1 MSGRTRRS
9 SSSIYDFGTRPIP
22 KESHSILYKKI
33 HPDYTQLT
41 FGIVIGG
48 ILTLS
53 IILLHCLAVLT
64 PHWKEI
70 SPNAHSVYV
79 DGVDALIRTE
89 ILVYFNSVHRF
100 TRHSYG
106 LFQRCEYRFGNLTR
120 ISPDRSENLNI
131 PLFSGIKKC
140 TKNYLP
146 SYSDDKLFNEC
157 HSLQYYRFCS
167 KTSGR
172 IFDISND
179 YLRDTFDIT
188 VDTIRHA
195 TLSSSCDCSYPEYVT
210 ACQVFSI
217 IALICLSL
225 LAFVYV
231 FYPFLKTRH
240 QCMKYKCIGVVS
252 WIFAMISILINLL
265 VFLSY
270 LDYESLEYVTAIER
284 HYRSSQIY
292 SLSQDAKTAIERF
305 RSSIKIETGYSAK
318 IAWAAFALAFID
330 GILLLFVCE
339 VKNVSDEISFKFLA
353 KSDSDQCMRA
363 DTGGC
368 KSLDNDSTL
377 AEFLPVEPSINFS
390 PVPSLSH
397 SIQPS
402 TRMASHNSDEQSNRP
417 LTPPRSCLKRTSTP
431 QVCFQEEV

>member
-1 MSGRTRRS
+1 MSEKTRRS
-9 SSSIYDFGTRPIP
+9 SISIYDFGTRPIP
-22 KESHSILYKKI
+22 KESHSILYRKI
-33 HPDYTQLT
+33 HPDHTQLT
-41 FGIVIGG
+41 VGIVIGV

-53 IILLHCLAVLT
+53 IILLHCLALLT

-106 LFQRCEYRFGNLTR
+106 LFQRCEYSFGNFTR
-120 ISPDRSENLNI
+120 VSSDRSENLNL
-131 PLFSGIKKC
+131 PLFSGLKKC

-146 SYSDDKLFNEC
+146 SYTDDKFNEC

-172 IFDISND
+172 IFDITND
-179 YLRDTFDIT
+179 YLRATFDIT
-188 VDTIRHA
+188 VNTMRDA
-195 TLSSSCDCSYPEYVT
+195 TSSCDCSYPEYVT

-225 LAFVYV
+225 LAFVYI

-252 WIFAMISILINLL
+252 WIFAMISMLINLL
-265 VFLSY
+265 VVLSY
-270 LDYESLEYVTAIER
+270 WEYESLEYVKAIER

-292 SLSQDAKTAIERF
+292 SLSQDAKTVIECF

-318 IAWAAFALAFID
+318 LAWAAFALAFID
-330 GILLLFVCE
+330 GILILFVCE
-339 VKNVSDEISFKFLA
+339 VKNISDEISFKFLA
-353 KSDSDQCMRA
+353 TADSDQCMRT
-363 DTGGC
+363 DSGRR
-368 KSLDNDSTL
+368 KSIDNDSTS
-377 AEFLPVEPSINFS
+377 AVFLPVEPSINFS

-402 TRMASHNSDEQSNRP
+402 IRMVRNSSDEQSNRP